1 MLGILTDFI
10 AVVISLFSWPLF
22 GFVLLGTL
30 IGLVFGSVPGLGGP
44 VAIALLIPA
53 SFGMDTTTALVLF
66 GSTLGGVA
74 FGGSASAILVNIP
87 GTAPNAATCLDG
99 YPMTKNGRA
108 GEALGVSAT
117 ASAVGAVFG
126 IFVLLAILPFSREL
140 LLLFRPANYF
150 WIAIIGLV
158 TVASVSRGNF
168 IKGIASGG
176 LGLLISFIGF
186 SNLHGTYRYG
196 LGTQYLYDGIQLL
209 PIVIGTFAIAEAIR
223 LFSSSDQSIVDEVNY
238 ESSGILKGVYFV
250 LVHPIQVLRSS
261 LIGVLTGVIPAAG
274 GAMANFVAYMQAK
287 EGSSDPDSFGKG
299 NPSGVL
305 ASEASNDAKDGGSL
319 LPTVLFGIPGSATMA
334 VLLGAFLIHGITPG
348 RSILT
353 EDLPLLLALIAALLV
368 SNLLTSLIGLSVAN
382 QLVKLTKMD
391 SNLLV
396 PPILAVSLVGAFAAR
411 NNFGDILAA
420 VLFGI
425 VGFALIAHNFSRIPL
440 ILGVILGPL
449 TEQYF
454 FQALQFS
461 NQGAL
466 IFVNDWISI
475 VLILVLIV
483 VGLFIA
489 RQRGGEDLTSIREEV

>member
-1 MLGILTDFI
+1 MFGIFGDFI
-10 AVVISLFSWPLF
+10 AAVFSLFSWPLF

-30 IGLVFGSVPGLGGP
+30 IGLTFGAIPGLGGP

-53 SFGMDTTTALVLF
+53 TFGMDTTTALVLF

-126 IFVLLAILPFSREL
+126 IVVLLVILPFSREL

-158 TVASVSRGNF
+158 TVASVSQGNF
-168 IKGIASGG
+168 VKGVVSGG

-196 LGTQYLYDGIQLL
+196 FDTQYLYDGVQLL

-223 LFSSSDQSIVDEVNY
+223 LFSSPDQSIVDETSY
-238 ESSGILKGVYFV
+238 SFSDIFTGVRYV
-250 LVHPIQVLRSS
+250 LTNPIQVFRSS
-261 LIGVLTGVIPAAG
+261 VIGVLIGVIPAAG

-287 EGSSDPDSFGKG
+287 EGSNDPGSFGQG
-299 NPSGVL
+299 NPAGVL

-348 RSILT
+348 RSIIT
-353 EDLPLLLALIAALLV
+353 EDLPLLLSLVAALLLA
-368 SNLLTSLIGLSVAN
+368 NLLTSLIGLSVAN

-391 SNLLV
+391 STLLV

-411 NNFGDILAA
+411 NNLGDVFVA

-425 VGFALIAHNFSRIPL
+425 LGFALIAHNFSRIPL

-461 NQGAL
+461 DQGAF
-466 IFVNDWISI
+466 IFVSDWISI
-475 VLILVLIV
+475 VLILLLVIV
-483 VGLFIA
+483 GTLIA
-489 RQRGGEDLTSIREEV
+489 RQRGGQALTSLQEEV